1 MLPSGF
7 PSSNWK
13 WPHKGC
19 STGVE
24 TSDLREDWELG
35 ARHSGAVVDR
45 SASRDPEELQACAG
59 PEVSPYSPPLKDG
72 YVHTGLVTFR
82 PAPLCRAP
90 GLLNSAE

>member
-19 STGVE
+19 ST
-24 TSDLREDWELG
+24 DLRKDWKLG

-82 PAPLCRAP
+82 GRPAPLCRAP